1 MNDNT
6 KRMLMALQFTQNPM
20 TRAHAVLLLMGASV
34 GTAQGQRPARELA
47 TSGLYGGFLQ
57 TVMTGDIEASRA
69 KADPINL
76 EALDKM
82 K

>member
-6 KRMLMALQFTQNPM
+6 KKMLMALQFTHNPM
-20 TRAHAVLLLMGASV
+20 TRAHAVLCLMGATV
-34 GTAQGQRPARELA
+34 GSAQGPRPARELA
-47 TSGLYGGFLQ
+47 ALGLYGGFLQ

-69 KADPINL
+69 KADEINKQ
-76 EALDKM
+76 ALDKM

>member
-6 KRMLMALQFTQNPM
+6 RRMLMALQFTHNPM
-20 TRAHAVLLLMGASV
+20 TRAHAVLCLMGAMGQS
-34 GTAQGQRPARELA
+34 AQGPRPARELA
-47 TSGLYGGFLQ
+47 TLGLYGGFLQ

-69 KADPINL
+69 KADTINL
-76 EALDKM
+76 EALDRM